1 MVRRAYVRRRGRA
14 LEVGLDGAVLLVEKR
29 HVRDKVLDDVHV
41 GKRVDARLLGGVCG
55 DTAQAGQG
63 VDTVDV
69 HGAATTDTLAT
80 TPPEGKGRVDLVLDT
95 DERIQ
100 HHGSGLVQVEG
111 VRLHLGLR

>member
-1 MVRRAYVRRRGRA
+1 MRETYVRRRGGA
-14 LEVGLDGAVLLVEKR
+14 LEVGLDRAVLLVEER
-29 HVRDKVLDDVHV
+29 HVRNKILDDVHV

-55 DTAQAGQG
+55 NTAQAGQG

-69 HGAATTDTLAT
+69 HGARTADTLTT
-80 TPPEGKGRVDLVLDT
+80 TPPEGKGRVHLVLDT

-111 VRLHLGLR
+111 VCLHLGLR

>member
-1 MVRRAYVRRRGRA
+1 MTNTYVRRRGIA
-14 LEVGLDGAVLLVEKR
+14 LEVGLDRAVLLVEER

-41 GKRVDARLLGGVCG
+41 GKRVDARLLGGVRG
-55 DTAQAGQG
+55 NTAQASQG

-69 HGAATTDTLAT
+69 HSAAAANALTAT
-80 TPPEGKGRVDLVLDT
+80 SPEGEGRVDLVLDA

-100 HHGSGLVQVEG
+100 HHGSGLVQVER